1 MSHCSALKAPRAPG
15 DGHSCQRGLGMDSCS
30 GPGSLGA
37 GGGLVGRKPRPESA
51 APWAVPASVPV
62 ILGVKESP
70 ESPRSA
76 GPVQT

>member
-1 MSHCSALKAPRAPG
+1 MSHCSALKVPRPQG

-37 GGGLVGRKPRPESA
+37 RGGLVGRKPRPESA
-51 APWAVPASVPV
+51 VPWAVPASVPASVPV

-70 ESPRSA
+70 ESP
-76 GPVQT
+76 